1 MSILDYPMPALDEK
15 VFQDGKL
22 KKNHVTQI
30 LRKLDRELAAAGLK
44 DRSWIKDVILMGS
57 LTSLQWHPR
66 TDADIH
72 VIVDEKL
79 FQELEGKEMEFLDA
93 LRKKINESD
102 TKLEGTQHPVE
113 FYFEGGQY
121 SSQKKDGVYSL
132 LQEEWLKEP
141 SKVSLEFDIEKDYP
155 ELIRSAQEAASEIDV
170 DLGEIQRNVNDVNL
184 LDEALESLSVEDK
197 GRFLRKMKEKLESIE
212 QEIEEIVSKAQVAK
226 DRRHESYDPSGE
238 SEVVFKYL
246 QRHGYLYI
254 AKRLQQL
261 LEEGGGIKLEEM
273 PEVEEVAEVKPESV
287 VAAFVREMK
296 ER

>member
-121 SSQKKDGVYSL
+121 SSQL
-132 LQEEWLKEP
+132 RPP
-141 SKVSLEFDIEKDYP
+141 S
-155 ELIRSAQEAASEIDV
+155 V
-170 DLGEIQRNVNDVNL
+170 DLI
-184 LDEALESLSVEDK
+184 
-197 GRFLRKMKEKLESIE
+197 SIWWSE
-212 QEIEEIVSKAQVAK
+212 RRTTPNTVWSVAK
-226 DRRHESYDPSGE
+226 SGE
-238 SEVVFKYL
+238 SS
-246 QRHGYLYI
+246 
-254 AKRLQQL
+254 
-261 LEEGGGIKLEEM
+261 M
-273 PEVEEVAEVKPESV
+273 
-287 VAAFVREMK
+287 M
-296 ER
+296 